1 MPQRATTED
10 YRREYPR
17 IPVTLPVEVQ
27 VADGARI
34 HVKMCNISRAGMQLA
49 CDPMTVNRLL
59 PGGQMPL
66 PSQPVTLDVRFEL
79 PLSGQEVVPVSVRC
93 NAIFSRRVA
102 QNEFRLGLQ
111 FASFE
116 AEGFDHIENYIQE
129 CTGQRSF

>member
-1 MPQRATTED
+1 MPQRASTED

-34 HVKMCNISRAGMQLA
+34 NVKMCNISRAGMQLA
-49 CDPMTVNRLL
+49 CDPITVKRLL
-59 PGGQMPL
+59 PGGQPPL
-66 PSQPVTLDVRFEL
+66 PGQPVTLDVRFEL
-79 PLSGQEVVPVSVRC
+79 PSGQDTVPISVRC

-116 AEGFDHIENYIQE
+116 AEGYDHIENYIQE
-129 CTGQRSF
+129 CTGPRS

>member
-1 MPQRATTED
+1 MPQRASTED

-17 IPVTLPVEVQ
+17 IPVTLPAEVQ

-49 CDPMTVNRLL
+49 CDPITVRQLL
-59 PGGQMPL
+59 PRGQPL
-66 PSQPVTLDVRFEL
+66 PGQPVTLDVRFEL
-79 PLSGQEVVPVSVRC
+79 PTSTQETVPISVRC

-116 AEGFDHIENYIQE
+116 AEGYDHIENYIQE
-129 CTGQRSF
+129 CTGQRSP